1 MQARGVVAT
10 CLKKYELDAS
20 LDLLF
25 NNMVV
30 HSVDHHLI
38 YQNAA
43 KHMWDLDGSGSLMS
57 FWKSIMF
64 VNVWVS
70 DVNSPMDQ
78 EKIGKLNPKKYPF
91 YNEVYTELAKL
102 DKELAD
108 CVLASTSF

>member
-1 MQARGVVAT
+1 
-10 CLKKYELDAS
+10 
-20 LDLLF
+20 
-25 NNMVV
+25 
-30 HSVDHHLI
+30 
-38 YQNAA
+38 
-43 KHMWDLDGSGSLMS
+43 
-57 FWKSIMF
+57 MF

-108 CVLASTSF
+108 CILASTSF